1 MRTIIYL
8 LQKEFLQIFRNRI
21 MLPIIFLVPV
31 IQLIVLANAATLEM
45 KDIDVIVVDQDLST
59 SSRKLINKFEGSPF
73 FVIKDYEFT
82 VDKATEQLIKNDDEL
97 ILVIPKGFETNLV
110 REGSTE
116 LQLIINSINSTVA
129 GLTNFYSKSVI
140 MDFNKN
146 IITDFFGV
154 SKGMAIQTF
163 NISYSFWF
171 NPELNYKTYMVP
183 GILVI
188 LVTVIGMFLTA
199 LNLVREKE
207 MGTIEQINVTPIK
220 KYQFIIGKLIPFWII
235 ALFDLA
241 LGLLIGKLLFDIPIV
256 GSLFVLFGFASIY
269 LLLALGIGLLISTIS
284 NSQQQVMFVSF
295 FFLLT
300 FVLMS
305 GIFTPAE
312 SMSNWAQLINTI
324 NPLAYFMRVMRM
336 ILLKGSEFI
345 HIIKELIYLLI
356 YGITIL
362 SLAIWSYR
370 KVA

>member
-1 MRTIIYL
+1 MRTIIYI
-8 LQKEFLQIFRNRI
+8 LQKEFLQIFRNKT
-21 MLPIIFLVPV
+21 MLPIIFIVPV
-31 IQLIVLANAATLEM
+31 VQLIVLANAATLEM
-45 KDIDVIVVDQDLST
+45 KNIDVIVVDQDLSS

-73 FVIKDYEFT
+73 FKINDYSMDTEIA
-82 VDKATEQLIKNDDEL
+82 KEQLIKNDDEL
-97 ILVIPKGFETNLV
+97 ILVIPNGFENNLI
-110 REGSTE
+110 REGTTD

-146 IITDFFGV
+146 ILIDFYGI
-154 SKGMAIQTF
+154 SDKMQMKQF
-163 NISYSFWF
+163 NISYSYWF

-188 LVTVIGMFLTA
+188 LVTIIGMFLTA

-241 LGLLIGKLLFDIPIV
+241 FGLLIGKLLFDIPIV
-256 GSLFVLFGFASIY
+256 GSLLVLFGFATVY
-269 LLLALGIGLLISTIS
+269 LSVALGLGLFLSTIS
-284 NSQQQVMFVSF
+284 NSQQQVMFVAF
-295 FFLLT
+295 FFTLT

-305 GIFTPAE
+305 GIFTPAD
-312 SMSNWAQLINTI
+312 SMPDWAQIINKI
-324 NPLAYFMRVMRM
+324 NPLYYFMHVIRM
-336 ILLKGSEFI
+336 ILLKGSSFVHILKEFYI
-345 HIIKELIYLLI
+345 LLF
-356 YGITIL
+356 YGAGIL
-362 SLAIWSYR
+362 SLAIWNYR